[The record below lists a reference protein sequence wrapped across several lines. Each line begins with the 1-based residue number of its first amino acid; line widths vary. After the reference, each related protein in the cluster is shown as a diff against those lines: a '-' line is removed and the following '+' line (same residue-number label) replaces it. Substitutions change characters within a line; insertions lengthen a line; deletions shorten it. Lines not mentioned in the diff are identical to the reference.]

1 MSPLFVSS
9 VEHTQI
15 KMKSVF
21 GERLGILYL
30 LNKAEQ
36 SKMPKQILLKRKKK
50 KSLDHKLLMLYH
62 PLHHSIQY
70 HHSYSGLCQHCPLVL
85 LAGQL

>member
-50 KSLDHKLLMLYH
+50 KKSR
-62 PLHHSIQY
+62 S
-70 HHSYSGLCQHCPLVL
+70 
-85 LAGQL
+85 